1 MMSVSEVSYKMRY
14 SRDCDLLVFAGFTM
28 EKERNSETNLTPAEI
43 REFKVILLA
52 KRNKILGNLTCMEAE
67 TLHRQL
73 SNLSNLP
80 IHMADVG
87 SDNYEIE
94 NTLGLMDSERK
105 LISEI
110 DAALERIEDETYGIC
125 EGSGKPIPK
134 ARLEAIPWARYCV
147 EYAKL
152 LEKGLVQREKS
163 FNSTSYDYKTDNEED
178 EDLKQSYWKT
188 ENL

>member
-1 MMSVSEVSYKMRY
+1 
-14 SRDCDLLVFAGFTM
+14 M
-28 EKERNSETNLTPAEI
+28 EEERKSKTSLMPAEI
-43 REFKVILLA
+43 QKFKAILLA
-52 KRNKILGNLTCMEAE
+52 KRNEVLGNMTCMEAE
-67 TLHRQL
+67 TLHRQR
-73 SNLSNLP
+73 SDLSNLP

-134 ARLEAIPWARYCV
+134 TRLEAIPWARYCV
-147 EYAKL
+147 EYATL
-152 LEKGLVQREKS
+152 LEKGLLGGKEDDRYDE
-163 FNSTSYDYKTDNEED
+163 SYNEEP
-178 EDLKQSYWKT
+178 Y
-188 ENL
+188 